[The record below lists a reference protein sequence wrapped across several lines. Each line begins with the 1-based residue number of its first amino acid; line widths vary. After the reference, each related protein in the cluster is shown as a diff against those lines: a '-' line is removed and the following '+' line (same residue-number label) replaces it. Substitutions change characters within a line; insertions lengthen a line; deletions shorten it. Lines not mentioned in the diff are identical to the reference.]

1 MRLPYLA
8 MTLLLWACT
17 ATTGDSSVDDSS
29 ALETDDVPVESVGDA
44 PEVVFTMSPPGGTF
58 SQNVLVRLEFA
69 GAEPDIYYT
78 LDGTMPNDRDEPY
91 EGPITIAETTTLRAV
106 AVNADGDAIGNAL
119 VASYVRLDPAL
130 DDFTSNLPLV
140 VLTSDE
146 ALPSERR
153 SEHTPFAMQVYEPG
167 EDGRATL
174 VGDADLDVRMG
185 LKVRGSSSSSF
196 PKKPY
201 GVEIWSAEDDLDHS
215 VEILGMPAES
225 DWVLL
230 SPLVFDRA
238 LMRNALIYEL
248 SRDIG
253 RYAPRTRFV
262 EVFSAD
268 RSRDLDEDD
277 YLGVYVLMERIKRD
291 PERVAI
297 AGLGED
303 DLVEPELSGGYM
315 WKEDRLAEGE
325 SGFTAGTAGGAFT
338 FQQRFVLVDPKEEE
352 VRAQQE
358 SYLEDLLDDFGD
370 TLNQGDSVEGFID
383 ADAFVD
389 HHILNTYAKNPDA
402 FRLSGYFHKDR
413 EGLIHA
419 GPIWDFDRT
428 MGCAQ
433 DWRASEPTW
442 WDPTN
447 LTTDTTDFFAHGWWL
462 GLFRDPGFTA
472 LWVERWR
479 SVLANELSVDTVNAK
494 VDRMAEELSEAA
506 PRNFARWS
514 DYPPRDGGDFAYEV
528 ELLKDWL
535 TARHGWISACIEGDD
550 PLACTG

>member
-1 MRLPYLA
+1 LRLPYLA

-17 ATTGDSSVDDSS
+17 ATTVDSAEDSSVTEPD
-29 ALETDDVPVESVGDA
+29 EVPVESVGDA
-44 PEVVFTMSPPGGTF
+44 PEVLFTVSPPPGTF

-69 GAEPDIYYT
+69 GAEPEIYYT
-78 LDGTMPNDRDEPY
+78 LDGTMPDDRDELY

-106 AVNADGDAIGNAL
+106 ATNADGDPIGNAL
-119 VASYVRLDPAL
+119 VASYVHLDSAL

-153 SEHTPFAMQVYEPG
+153 AEHTAFAMQIYEPG
-167 EDGRATL
+167 EDGRASF
-174 VGDADLDVRMG
+174 VGEADLDVRMG

-201 GVEIWSAEDDLDHS
+201 GLEVWSAEDDADHS

-297 AGLGED
+297 TGLGED
-303 DLVEPELSGGYM
+303 DIVEPEVTGGYM

-325 SGFTAGTAGGAFT
+325 SGFTAGTAGGTFT

-352 VRAQQE
+352 VRSQQE
-358 SYLEDLLDDFGD
+358 NYLEDLLDDFGD
-370 TLNQGDSVEGFID
+370 TLNEGDSVDAFID

-462 GLFRDPGFTA
+462 GLFSDPDFTA
-472 LWVERWR
+472 LWVQRWR
-479 SVLANELSVDTVNAK
+479 SVLANELSVETVNAK
-494 VDRMAEELSEAA
+494 VDRMAAELSEAA

-535 TARHGWISACIEGDD
+535 TARHAWISACIEGDD